1 MYNVESELRKWR
13 KMKEKE
19 EKILRENGMSEESIK
34 ILHDYDWDIF
44 KAERTYKEREC
55 INNIIVENAVTTME
69 LPVNNLDDILSQ
81 LSNEE
86 LFKAMKKINHK
97 LTMQIIYLRICD
109 YTAKEIA
116 LELDMSVNSV
126 YYYIK
131 TVRKKLKKLK

>member
-86 LFKAMKKINHK
+86 LFKAMKKNKSQINNADHLSK
-97 LTMQIIYLRICD
+97 NL
-109 YTAKEIA
+109 
-116 LELDMSVNSV
+116 
-126 YYYIK
+126 
-131 TVRKKLKKLK
+131 